1 MNNETENIQWEIMDE
16 EQPKSFFKNSI
27 KLQTPRKQPEKDY
40 RNLYAE
46 MLEKCNPA
54 SFLEPSNPE
63 KLTIAN
69 NIYSILKQHETEY
82 NVLDSK
88 MPEEMR
94 LLRNKA
100 ATLLEISFTTK
111 RLFEFLE
118 KRLHPKQF
126 VNENYNKDLLELS
139 NDVYSEL
146 LQYSDDIISLEK
158 FHESEKCQLYLKQ
171 RKELYQ
177 KIQEE
182 KDRIQEEED
191 RKANKAMIVIFA
203 SFIVLL
209 VLCVFGKLT
218 IN

>member
-1 MNNETENIQWEIMDE
+1 MNQNNENINWEIMDSD
-16 EQPKSFFKNSI
+16 QPKSFFRNPI

-54 SFLEPSNPE
+54 SFLEPYNPE

-158 FHESEKCQLYLKQ
+158 FHKSEKCQLYLNKLKE
-171 RKELYQ
+171 RKE
-177 KIQEE
+177 KEE
-182 KDRIQEEED
+182 KE
-191 RKANKAMIVIFA
+191 NA
-203 SFIVLL
+203 SFDKGEIIILSIGGSLFLL
-209 VLCVFGKLT
+209 LILLGM
-218 IN
+218 II

>member
-1 MNNETENIQWEIMDE
+1 MNQNNENINWEIMDTD
-16 EQPKSFFKNSI
+16 QPKSFFRNPI
-27 KLQTPRKQPEKDY
+27 KLQTPIKQPEKDY

-54 SFLEPSNPE
+54 SFLEPYNPE

-69 NIYSILKQHETEY
+69 DIYSILKQHETEY

-111 RLFEFLE
+111 RLFRFLE

-126 VNENYNKDLLELS
+126 VNENYNKELLELS
-139 NDVYSEL
+139 NEVYSEL
-146 LQYSDDIISLEK
+146 LQHSDDIISLEK
-158 FHESEKCQLYLKQ
+158 FHESEKCQLYLNKL
-171 RKELYQ
+171 KEFYNDT
-177 KIQEE
+177 E
-182 KDRIQEEED
+182 KENATVN
-191 RKANKAMIVIFA
+191 KANII
-203 SFIVLL
+203 
-209 VLCVFGKLT
+209 VFGIAGLLMLW
-218 IN
+218 IILGIIGLIL

>member
-1 MNNETENIQWEIMDE
+1 MNHNNEHINWEIMDAD
-16 EQPKSFFKNSI
+16 QPKSFFRNPI

-54 SFLEPSNPE
+54 SFLEPYNPK

-146 LQYSDDIISLEK
+146 LQHSDDIISLEK

-182 KDRIQEEED
+182 KDRIEEEED
-191 RKANKAMIVIFA
+191 WKTVKIMVGILGPFFLILIIY
-203 SFIVLL
+203 FIA
-209 VLCVFGKLT
+209 GR
-218 IN
+218 

>member
-1 MNNETENIQWEIMDE
+1 MNQNNENINWEIMDAD
-16 EQPKSFFKNSI
+16 QQKSFFRNPI

-54 SFLEPSNPE
+54 SFLEPYNPE

-69 NIYSILKQHETEY
+69 NIYSILKQHEREY

-126 VNENYNKDLLELS
+126 VNENYHKELLELS
-139 NDVYSEL
+139 NDVYNEL
-146 LQYSDDIISLEK
+146 LQHSNDIISLEK
-158 FHESEKCQLYLKQ
+158 FHESEKCQLYLNRRETFYK
-171 RKELYQ
+171 
-177 KIQEE
+177 KIQEKEE
-182 KDRIQEEED
+182 KERREEQI
-191 RKANKAMIVIFA
+191 AVAVIIGIGISAMTIT
-203 SFIVLL
+203 IVL
-209 VLCVFGKLT
+209 CICT
-218 IN
+218 

>member
-1 MNNETENIQWEIMDE
+1 MNQNNENINWEIMDTD
-16 EQPKSFFKNSI
+16 QPKSFFRNPI
-27 KLQTPRKQPEKDY
+27 KLQTPIKQPEKDY

-54 SFLEPSNPE
+54 SFLEPYNPE

-69 NIYSILKQHETEY
+69 DIYSILKQHETEY

-111 RLFEFLE
+111 RLFRFLE

-126 VNENYNKDLLELS
+126 VDENYNKELLDLS
-139 NDVYSEL
+139 NEIYSEL
-146 LQYSDDIISLEK
+146 LQCSNDIISLEK
-158 FHESEKCQLYLKQ
+158 FHESEKCQLYLNRRETFYK
-171 RKELYQ
+171 
-177 KIQEE
+177 KIQEKKEE
-182 KDRIQEEED
+182 KEREELI
-191 RKANKAMIVIFA
+191 AVAVVIGIGIFA
-203 SFIVLL
+203 MTIII
-209 VLCVFGKLT
+209 LCICT
-218 IN
+218 QI